1 MYSSCILYVY
11 QGCGESAFIFCGSG
25 SRCSSQCR
33 SGSSCFFMLIR
44 IQLNKQFNKLHHE
57 ESWKRPNWVLKS
69 RTPWTWHKFS
79 YNYDQFPF
87 IFSVISSNFSLPDPD
102 DEWMRIRIYRPDV
115 YVVVPVHV
123 HVHCMLL
130 LPHFVQMY
138 FTYISKFAKAAGIYC
153 TYRRRPPLESSCWL
167 VPKHKQFL
175 FSHNRRYHSHN
186 MNFAKLA
193 LFSYF
198 AV

>member
-1 MYSSCILYVY
+1 
-11 QGCGESAFIFCGSG
+11 
-25 SRCSSQCR
+25 
-33 SGSSCFFMLIR
+33 MLIR

-57 ESWKRPNWVLKS
+57 ESWKRPNRVLKS

-123 HVHCMLL
+123 HVLYTVC
-130 LPHFVQMY
+130 
-138 FTYISKFAKAAGIYC
+138 YC
-153 TYRRRPPLESSCWL
+153 FPILYRCTLHIFRNLQRLRVYMYRRRPPLESSCWL